1 MRFEATQPIDITY
14 MPEEARPIMMADTK
28 GITAFD
34 EKGLPV
40 AVCVFDSWSYN
51 SCQIHIWIENAFVLR
66 SGFAEEVFNFV
77 FDSGRTMIIG
87 VTPADNDKA
96 LKFIKH
102 MGFEE
107 VYRIKDGYKIGVDY
121 VITEIH
127 KENCRYSHGR

>member
-77 FDSGRTMIIG
+77 FNSGRTMIIG

-107 VYRIKDGYKIGVDY
+107 IFRIKDGYKIGVDY
-121 VITEIH
+121 VVTEIR
-127 KENCRYSHGR
+127 KENCRYT